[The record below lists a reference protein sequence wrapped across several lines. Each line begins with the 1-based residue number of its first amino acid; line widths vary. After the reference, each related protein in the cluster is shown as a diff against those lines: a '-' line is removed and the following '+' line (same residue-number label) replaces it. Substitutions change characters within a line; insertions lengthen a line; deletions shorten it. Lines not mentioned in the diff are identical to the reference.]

1 MQGTIP
7 NGEAMACW
15 GWTSSHHRLRQD
27 NLVVQGYSVLLMD
40 CFWPDFYP
48 FSLEKVLQLL
58 ALKLLLSSVLK
69 LCCILWKHHRE
80 VSLPLLSIGTTFF
93 LLKSDIFHSDAGK
106 RLILLEKGLNG
117 NCSACGSSFVGLV
130 SQQVLYRVNAYSGII
145 PLGLL
150 KEVSSR
156 AKPLIHIVI
165 DVLRYLILLKSPLLR
180 NCTDFLK
187 VLSFNKFIHTVPSS
201 VKIIWHQSP
210 GLVLRIGE
218 PVKLIFC
225 FSFGGQQC
233 KNLHRWHG
241 GHFHFVF
248 VLVKFY
254 VSALLW

>member
-1 MQGTIP
+1 MMVKFGMAEGQDGMIFRRTPMGIANVKLQLLAQILNIMEARKQVAWNMMGLRLALISKHFIKSNHLQDAHWNRQKANDVQHEAVSSLWSKIFVFDPLHFKYPLKTGRNSLATASTLETRVELVRGHMQGTIP

-15 GWTSSHHRLRQD
+15 GWTSSHHRWRQD

-130 SQQVLYRVNAYSGII
+130 
-145 PLGLL
+145 
-150 KEVSSR
+150 
-156 AKPLIHIVI
+156 
-165 DVLRYLILLKSPLLR
+165 
-180 NCTDFLK
+180 
-187 VLSFNKFIHTVPSS
+187 
-201 VKIIWHQSP
+201 
-210 GLVLRIGE
+210 
-218 PVKLIFC
+218 
-225 FSFGGQQC
+225 
-233 KNLHRWHG
+233 
-241 GHFHFVF
+241 
-248 VLVKFY
+248 
-254 VSALLW
+254 